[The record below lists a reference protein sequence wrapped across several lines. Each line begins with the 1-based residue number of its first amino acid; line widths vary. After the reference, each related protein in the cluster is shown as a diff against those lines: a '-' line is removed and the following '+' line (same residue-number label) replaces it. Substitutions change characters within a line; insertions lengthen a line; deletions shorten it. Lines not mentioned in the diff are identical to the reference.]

1 MIYIVPP
8 PMFYVAGALE
18 VGSVSARKSNVKKQ
32 LIVNDEDLIE
42 GIRLLDHRI
51 VALENQLGE
60 IEAPPRSK

>member
-1 MIYIVPP
+1 ML
-8 PMFYVAGALE
+8 YVAGTLE
-18 VGSVSARKSNVKKQ
+18 GGSVSAGKSNVKKQ

-51 VALENQLGE
+51 LALENQLGK